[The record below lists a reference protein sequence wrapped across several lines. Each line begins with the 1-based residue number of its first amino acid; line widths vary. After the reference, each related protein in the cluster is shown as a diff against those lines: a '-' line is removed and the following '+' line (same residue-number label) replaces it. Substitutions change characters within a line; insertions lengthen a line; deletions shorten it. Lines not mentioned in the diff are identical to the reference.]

1 MAEFSRFDRRYYP
14 TLGVREGYA
23 AWAPTYEA
31 TVSDLMDL
39 RLLARLTSIAWDK
52 TEQAIDLACGTGR
65 GGSWLK
71 SQGVKRVHGVDF
83 TEAMLAK
90 ARTRGVYDELW
101 LGDATATGLPDAAYD
116 LATQLLADEHMADLA
131 PIYREAA
138 RLLAPGGR
146 FVLVGFHP
154 WFLMSGMP
162 THFDRAPGEP
172 VAIESHV
179 HLFSDQVRAAH
190 AAGLRLAELDEGVVD
205 EAWLAVKPKWADR
218 RDRPV
223 SFAMV
228 WEKPRAVRP

>member
-1 MAEFSRFDRRYYP
+1 MADFSRFDTRGYP
-14 TLGVREGYA
+14 TLGVQEGYA

-39 RLLARLTSIAWDK
+39 RLLARLRTIAWAETK
-52 TEQAIDLACGTGR
+52 AAIDLACGTGR
-65 GGSWLK
+65 GGTWLRG
-71 SQGVKRVHGVDF
+71 QGVARIDGLDF
-83 TEAMLAK
+83 TDEMLAK
-90 ARTRGVYDELW
+90 ARARGVYDSLR
-101 LGDATATGLPDAAYD
+101 LGDVTATGLPAAAYD

-131 PIYREAA
+131 PVYREAA

-162 THFDRAPGEP
+162 THFDRAPGDP

-179 HLFSDQVRAAH
+179 HLFSDHVRAAH
-190 AAGLRLAELDEGVVD
+190 AAGLRLAEMEEGLVD
-205 EAWLAVKPKWADR
+205 DAWVAVKPKWADR

-223 SFAMV
+223 SFALV
-228 WEKPRAVRP
+228 WEKPVRP

>member
-1 MAEFSRFDRRYYP
+1 MADFSRFDRRGYP

-23 AWAPTYEA
+23 AWAPTYET

-39 RLLARLTSIAWDK
+39 RLLARLRTVDWA
-52 TEQAIDLACGTGR
+52 AAGRAVDLACGTGR
-65 GGSWLK
+65 GGAWLK
-71 SQGVKRVHGVDF
+71 ARGVARIDGVDF
-83 TEAMLAK
+83 TEEMLAK
-90 ARTRGVYDELW
+90 ARARGVYDSLR
-101 LGDATATGLPDAAYD
+101 LADVAATGLPDAAYD

-131 PIYREAA
+131 PVYREAA

-179 HLFSDQVRAAH
+179 HLFADHVRAAH
-190 AAGLRLAELDEGVVD
+190 AAGLRLAEMEEGVVD
-205 EAWLAVKPKWADR
+205 DAWLAVKPKWAER

-228 WEKPRAVRP
+228 WLADAG

>member
-1 MAEFSRFDRRYYP
+1 MADFSRFDRRGYP

-23 AWAPTYEA
+23 AWAPTYET

-39 RLLARLTSIAWDK
+39 RLLARLRTVDWA
-52 TEQAIDLACGTGR
+52 AAGRAVDLACGTGR
-65 GGSWLK
+65 GGAWLK
-71 SQGVKRVHGVDF
+71 ARGVARIDGVDF
-83 TEAMLAK
+83 TEEMLAK
-90 ARTRGVYDELW
+90 ARARGVYDSLR
-101 LGDATATGLPDAAYD
+101 LADVAATGLPDAAYD

-131 PIYREAA
+131 PVYREAA
-138 RLLAPGGR
+138 RLLAPRGR

-179 HLFSDQVRAAH
+179 HLFADHVRAAH
-190 AAGLRLAELDEGVVD
+190 AAGLRLAEMEEGVVD
-205 EAWLAVKPKWADR
+205 DAWLAVKPKWAER

-228 WEKPRAVRP
+228 WLADAG